1 MRKEMTYDRT
11 QFRAKKATVAESCSG
26 TAGCTYLAL
35 EDYAHAKQYEDD
47 PTRNCAASFF
57 DVRLVLFLFLF
68 FFFFFFAFV
77 LS

>member
-1 MRKEMTYDRT
+1 MTYDRT

-57 DVRLVLFLFLF
+57 DVRLFSFSFSSLSFFLDI
-68 FFFFFFAFV
+68 
-77 LS
+77 